1 MGRVERPALFF
12 ARTPHSLLATPS
24 SLLLFDELRDAWRS
38 ESRDHRIALLSIAI
52 IAIGLRVRYLGQP
65 MRYDESVTYLF
76 FVKQPWPDALSLY
89 TYPNNHLF
97 HTLLA
102 KLSVTVFGSSPWAL
116 RLPAFLAG
124 LLVLAATY
132 AVARAIYNA
141 RAALFAAAIVA
152 SSGVMVLYSTNA
164 RGYSLVILAFLLLVL
179 VAIRLQRGAP
189 SAYWIHFAV
198 IAAIGLWTIPVM
210 LYPLAAVSVWI
221 ALSFLIDGKRAELRR
236 LAIALG
242 VAAGLTLLAYSPVI
256 SRGGIAA
263 IIANKFVVPSNWFD
277 FLEELQSVI
286 RQVLASW
293 SLGLPPIVSLALL
306 WLAIVALRHHASLS
320 QFRANIALAA
330 FVSTAWLL
338 VVNHRAPFP
347 RVFLWLFPIAASL
360 AGAGAMLLSQRR
372 PRVDRFFLQRTPT
385 IAITFTVA
393 AATSVALSHAVLLT
407 RDTGTFRDA
416 EQAST
421 LLRRVLQPGDL
432 VLVALPANAPLAYY
446 FDRLG
451 VPSTYLSLDER
462 SARRVVVI
470 VNRGEGQTLA
480 SVIARSGVR
489 DTARFAPTAIL
500 ANLPASTIILFQRRD
515 AQAK

>member
-1 MGRVERPALFF
+1 M
-12 ARTPHSLLATPS
+12 
-24 SLLLFDELRDAWRS
+24 LLFDELREAWRS
-38 ESRDHRIALLSIAI
+38 ESRDHRVALLSIAI
-52 IAIGLRVRYLGQP
+52 IAVGLRLRYLGQP

-76 FVKQPWPDALSLY
+76 FVKQRWADALSLY
-89 TYPNNHLF
+89 TYPSNHLF

-102 KLSVTVFGSSPWAL
+102 KVSVTVFGGSPWAL

-132 AVARAIYNA
+132 AVARAIYDG

-152 SSGVMVLYSTNA
+152 SSGVMVLYSTTA

-179 VAIRLQRGAP
+179 LAIRLQRGTR
-189 SAYWIHFAV
+189 SDNWIHFAM
-198 IAAIGLWTIPVM
+198 IAALGLWTIPVM
-210 LYPLAAVSVWI
+210 LYPLGAVSVWI
-221 ALSFLIDGKRAELRR
+221 ALAFLIDGRRAELRR

-242 VAAGLTLLAYSPVI
+242 VTAGLTILAYSPVI
-256 SRGGIAA
+256 SREGIAA
-263 IIANKFVVPSNWFD
+263 IVANRFVTPSNWFD
-277 FLEELQSVI
+277 FFEQLQSVV
-286 RQVLASW
+286 RQTLTSW

-306 WLAIVALRHHASLS
+306 WLAIVALRHHASIS
-320 QFRANIALAA
+320 RVRANIALAA
-330 FVSTAWLL
+330 FLSTAWLL

-347 RVFLWLFPIAASL
+347 RVFLWLFPIAAAL
-360 AGAGAMLLSQRR
+360 AGAGAIVLSQRR

-385 IAITFTVA
+385 LAIAFTVA

-432 VLVALPANAPLAYY
+432 VLVELPSNAPLAYY

-480 SVIARSGVR
+480 SVIRRSEVR
-489 DTARFAPTAIL
+489 DTTRFAPTAIL
-500 ANLPASTIILFQRRD
+500 ANLPASTIIMFQRRD
-515 AQAK
+515 VSAK